1 MAVNITRHCL
11 ERYVERIKGITDKT
25 EKNAYITNNRERLE
39 EHINT
44 MFSNSEFVFRGK
56 IGGDLTSKNFYLIQ
70 DIGMVLSDDNNLIT
84 IFKINFD
91 FPEEAKLFVI
101 DSLVKNIREL
111 EDKFKLAKQRVD
123 EEISLIENQKEQ
135 SDNEIRELEARIKLL
150 KDKNTT
156 MDMHKKTMLQET
168 ALIATQQQR
177 YAHQLFGATS
187 YKEDIV
193 KK

>member
-39 EHINT
+39 EHINE
-44 MFSNSEFVFRGK
+44 MFSHAKFIYKGQVGADNA
-56 IGGDLTSKNFYLIQ
+56 SKNFYLLQ
-70 DIGMVLSDDNNLIT
+70 DVGFVLSTDNNLIT

-91 FPEEAKLFVI
+91 FPQDAKQYVI
-101 DSLVKNIREL
+101 DSLVKHIQEL
-111 EDKFKLAKQRVD
+111 EEQFKIEKEKVD
-123 EEISLIENQKEQ
+123 EEIIQMEQQKELNN
-135 SDNEIRELEARIKLL
+135 NEIKELEARIKLL

-156 MDMHKKTMLQET
+156 MDMHKKTLLQET

-177 YAHQLFGATS
+177 YVYQLFGATEL
-187 YKEDIV
+187 KG
-193 KK
+193 K